1 MKNIKKIIKKIII
14 QIVSI
19 TPFTKD
25 MAVKISQN
33 RKRKQYLNKY
43 YNKNTILDKMI
54 IFESYMGRQY
64 SCSPKAL
71 YEEMLNNEE
80 YKDYIKI
87 WAFKKPGE
95 YENLLNNENTFI
107 VKYKSEEYYKAYS
120 QAKYWVSNSRIPNE
134 IKKDDKQ
141 VYIQCWHGTPLK
153 KLGFDIENY
162 VGTKTSTKDLY
173 RNYRIDAERYNYIIS
188 PSKFFTEK
196 ITSAFNL
203 KSIGKENVFVE
214 KGYPRND
221 YLYTFTNED
230 NKKIKSKLNIPTD
243 KKVILYAPTWRENQ
257 HKPGVGYT
265 YDLGL
270 DFDLLKKQL
279 EKDYV
284 ILFRAHY
291 FISNIFDFKKYE
303 GFIIDASKYDDINH
317 LYTVSDMLITDYS
330 SVFFDYANLKRPIL
344 FYMYDFEEYK
354 NKMRDF
360 YLSIDELPGPIIK
373 NEKELTGEI
382 NRLINNFVYD
392 KKYIKF
398 NCKFNPYNKACSK
411 EVLSKVIMY

>member
-1 MKNIKKIIKKIII
+1 MKNIKKIIKKKII
-14 QIVSI
+14 QLASI

-33 RKRKQYLNKY
+33 KKRKNYLNNY
-43 YNKNTILDKMI
+43 YSKNNIMDKMI
-54 IFESYMGRQY
+54 IFEAYMGRQY

-71 YEEMLNNEE
+71 YEEMLNNEA

-87 WAFKKPGE
+87 WALKKPGE
-95 YENLLNNENTFI
+95 YKDLLNNENTFV
-107 VKYKSEEYYKAYS
+107 VKYKSKDYYKAYS

-162 VGTKTSTKDLY
+162 IGTKISTKDLY

-188 PSKFFTEK
+188 PSSFFTEK

-203 KSIGKENVFVE
+203 KSIGKENIFVE

-221 YLYTFTNED
+221 YLYTFTDKECNE
-230 NKKIKSKLNIPTD
+230 IKYKLDIPKD

-291 FISNIFDFKKYE
+291 FISNLFDFEKYE

-373 NEKELTGEI
+373 NEKELTDEI
-382 NRLINNFVYD
+382 NRLMSNFAYD
-392 KKYIKF
+392 KKYVEF
-398 NCKFNPYNKACSK
+398 NSKFNPHNKSC
-411 EVLSKVIMY
+411 SKVILSECIN

>member
-1 MKNIKKIIKKIII
+1 MGKIIKKIII

-25 MAVKISQN
+25 LAVKISQN

-43 YNKNTILDKMI
+43 YNKNTIIDKMI

-95 YENLLNNENTFI
+95 YEDLLNNENTFI

-291 FISNIFDFKKYE
+291 FISNLFDFKKYE

-360 YLSIDELPGPIIK
+360 YLSIDELPGHIIK
-373 NEKELTGEI
+373 DEDYLIDEI
-382 NRLINNFVYD
+382 KRMSNYFTYD
-392 KKYIKF
+392 KKYMEF
-398 NCKFNPYNKACSK
+398 NKKFNPYNKPCSK
-411 EVLSKVIMY
+411 NIVNYIIK

>member
-1 MKNIKKIIKKIII
+1 MNKLKKIIKKKII

-19 TPFTKD
+19 TPFTKNI
-25 MAVKISQN
+25 VVRISQ
-33 RKRKQYLNKY
+33 RKKRKHYLNKY
-43 YNKNTILDKMI
+43 YNKNIILDNMV

-71 YEEMLNNEE
+71 YEEMLKDEK
-80 YKDYIKI
+80 YKDYIKV
-87 WAFKKPGE
+87 WAFKNPEQHKD
-95 YENLLNNENTFI
+95 LLNNENTYI
-107 VKYKSEEYYKAYS
+107 VKYKSNDYYKAYS

-134 IKKDDKQ
+134 IKKDEKQ
-141 VYIQCWHGTPLK
+141 EYIQCWHGTPLK
-153 KLGFDIENY
+153 KLGFDIKNY
-162 VGTKTSTKDLY
+162 TGTKTSTKDLY
-173 RNYRIDAERYNYIIS
+173 RNYRIDAERYTYLIS
-188 PSKFFTEK
+188 PSRFFTEK
-196 ITSAFNL
+196 ITSAFDL
-203 KSIGKENVFVE
+203 KGIDKENIFIE

-221 YLYTFTNED
+221 YLYTFDHNDCIE
-230 NKKIKSKLNIPTD
+230 IKSRLNIPKD

-291 FISNIFDFKKYE
+291 FISNLFDLDKYK
-303 GFIIDASKYDDINH
+303 GFIIDVSKYDDINH
-317 LYTVSDMLITDYS
+317 LYIVSDMLITDYS
-330 SVFFDYANLKRPIL
+330 SVFFDYANLNRPIL

-360 YLSIDELPGPIIK
+360 YLSIDELPGPIVK
-373 NEKELTGEI
+373 DQKMLTNEI
-382 NRLINNFVYD
+382 NKLVNNFVYD
-392 KKYIKF
+392 EKYLKF
-398 NCKFNPYNKACSK
+398 NSKFNPYNVPCSK
-411 EVLSKVIMY
+411 EVLNECII

>member
-1 MKNIKKIIKKIII
+1 MKNIKKMIKKKII
-14 QIVSI
+14 QLASI

-25 MAVKISQN
+25 MAVKISQD

-43 YNKNTILDKMI
+43 YNKNTIINKMI
-54 IFESYMGRQY
+54 IFEAYMGRQY

-71 YEEMLNNEE
+71 YEEMLNNET
-80 YKDYIKI
+80 YKDYIKV
-87 WAFKKPGE
+87 WAFKDPQNHKD
-95 YENLLNNENTFI
+95 LLNNENTSI

-141 VYIQCWHGTPLK
+141 IYIQCWHGTPLK

-188 PSKFFTEK
+188 PSSFFTEK

-203 KSIGKENVFVE
+203 KSIGKENIFVE

-221 YLYTFTNED
+221 YLYTFTDEEC
-230 NKKIKSKLNIPTD
+230 KQIKSKLNIPTD

-265 YDLGL
+265 YNLGL
-270 DFDLLKKQL
+270 NFDLLKKQL

-291 FISNIFDFKKYE
+291 FISNLFDFEKYE

-360 YLSIDELPGPIIK
+360 YLSVDELPGPIVKDENYLIDEIK
-373 NEKELTGEI
+373 RISNYFTYDEKYME
-382 NRLINNFVYD
+382 
-392 KKYIKF
+392 F
-398 NCKFNPYNKACSK
+398 NKKFNPYNKSCSK
-411 EVLSKVIMY
+411 NIVNYIIK